1 MRWDPI
7 NKQYNSEMNMPWHKW
22 FAWYPVVVNNKRV
35 WIKTIFR
42 KGTRHHRSGQWNWD
56 YAFDE
61 FDLLKKDVIN
71 PEIPPLPPPP
81 PMPRILKF

>member
-42 KGTRHHRSGQWNWD
+42 KGTRHHRSGLTNLI
-56 YAFDE
+56 Y
-61 FDLLKKDVIN
+61 LKKMSLTQKFRRCR
-71 PEIPPLPPPP
+71 LP
-81 PMPRILKF
+81 RLCQEF